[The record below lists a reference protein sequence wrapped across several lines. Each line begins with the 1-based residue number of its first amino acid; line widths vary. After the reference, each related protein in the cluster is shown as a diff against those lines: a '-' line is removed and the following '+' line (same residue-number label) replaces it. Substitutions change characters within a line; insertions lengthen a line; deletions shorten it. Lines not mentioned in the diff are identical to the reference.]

1 MKKVKDDSIS
11 SSASSSNI
19 GSNNFI
25 DEGNAAISKSCEK
38 RNDGISANT
47 TTATKKN
54 RSRRNEEKIE
64 MQKLDS
70 SKSNKNDGNGG
81 GILEIDD
88 LFACKKERK
97 AVEKQEEENAEENA
111 QRQKKRR
118 KEELQQN
125 SSGKKIRLSH
135 DRNDTGKVESGEW
148 AQDGLGG
155 VFDSEG
161 FTGRREGTQ
170 GLKVFK
176 AHLFNKKGFGT
187 TEDCPFDCDCCY
199 I

>member
-1 MKKVKDDSIS
+1 MNKVKDDSTS
-11 SSASSSNI
+11 SSTI

-25 DEGNAAISKSCEK
+25 GEGDAAISRSCEK
-38 RNDGISANT
+38 RNDGIPAN

-54 RSRRNEEKIE
+54 GSRRNEEKIQ
-64 MQKLDS
+64 MQKYSGSLDYS
-70 SKSNKNDGNGG
+70 RSNINDGKGG
-81 GILEIDD
+81 GLLEIDD
-88 LFACKKERK
+88 LFACKKERE
-97 AVEKQEEENAEENA
+97 AVEKQEEENAEKNA

-118 KEELQQN
+118 KEEFQQN

-170 GLKVFK
+170 GLKVYK
-176 AHLFNKKGFGT
+176 AHLFNKKGFGS